1 MGGFVCQA
9 RVWAQRGVVILK
21 VIKLSFLVVLGTE
34 ALNMVLFRS
43 DHLLVSFV
51 DRLQLDTV

>member
-9 RVWAQRGVVILK
+9 RVWAQRWVVILK

-34 ALNMVLFRS
+34 ALNMVLFCS